1 LTDLTEKLARELI
14 LSCKGDPDMMVQPG
28 TPQVYGT
35 PQGDAFAVTA
45 GAAVPLWKLYQPMA
59 RKVLAIAREVD
70 AQDKI
75 DTITSNIKPVGDI
88 PIAQNL
94 AS

>member
-1 LTDLTEKLARELI
+1 MIDVTERLARELI

-35 PQGDAFAVTA
+35 PQGDAFAVA
-45 GAAVPLWKLYQPMA
+45 PGAAVPLWKLYQPMA
-59 RKVLAIAREVD
+59 RKVLEISRTVD
-70 AQDKI
+70 AKDKI
-75 DTITSNIKPVGDI
+75 HTILETVKPIGEI
-88 PIAQNL
+88 PIAKNL